1 MMLVRPISGAQTGA
15 RGELVLSDGSA
26 VCVRSVSS
34 GDVERLRRMFSR
46 SSPGTIY
53 RRFHSPY
60 PRVPGWALERLGNL
74 GNVDHRDAEFLVGTV
89 CDEVVGH
96 AMYVRAGDGREA
108 EAAVVVEDRWQ
119 SRGIG
124 KLLLSRLAAEARW
137 RGIEVFVCVTLAENR
152 RAFLLVASVFDE
164 VGYALEGGSYVLRAP
179 LRSLKPRDDVVE
191 RGWSAEEKG
200 SR

>member
-15 RGELVLSDGSA
+15 RGELVLSDGPA

-74 GNVDHRDAEFLVGTV
+74 GNVDHRDAEFLVATV
-89 CDEVVGH
+89 GDEVVGH

-108 EAAVVVEDRWQ
+108 EAAIVVEDGWQ

-137 RGIEVFVCVTLAENR
+137 RGIEVFVCVTLAERSSWSPPYSTKSVTRWRAVRTCSALRCDRSNR
-152 RAFLLVASVFDE
+152 VTTS
-164 VGYALEGGSYVLRAP
+164 
-179 LRSLKPRDDVVE
+179 
-191 RGWSAEEKG
+191 WSAEEKG